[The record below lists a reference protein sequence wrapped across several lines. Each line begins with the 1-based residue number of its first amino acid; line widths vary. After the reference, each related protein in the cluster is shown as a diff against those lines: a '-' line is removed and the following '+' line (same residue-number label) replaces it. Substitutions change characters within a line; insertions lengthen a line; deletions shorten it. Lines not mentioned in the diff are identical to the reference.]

1 MGVNPYRCPRCHN
14 QDLVKV
20 GMKQGQPY
28 CRACLPFQAEAWVPR
43 KREKKAV
50 QIQLGYALT
59 IEQQTIADGLIA
71 CYRQQQSAM
80 VDAVTG
86 SGKTEIVFGLIQIA
100 LAEGKRI
107 GFVIPRRD
115 VVQEMVP
122 RFQQVFP
129 SLTIT
134 AVFGGHHDQLEADL
148 IILTTHQ
155 IFRYEHYFDVLIFD
169 EVDAF
174 PYAGNPVL
182 FAMVQRASQ
191 GMIVYL
197 SATFEKQQLIEF
209 SKQGGKVFHL
219 FKRYHGHP
227 LPTLTILIRPFFL
240 KWITLLG
247 LLFQFH
253 QQRVPVFIFVP
264 TISIGQWLLRLIRVF
279 FPTTKLAFSSSV
291 DREEV
296 VRHFKNHPDFFLV
309 TTAILERGITV
320 SKLQAIIFEADHRLY
335 TTSMLIQMAGRV
347 GRKLNSPT
355 GRVILLANYQS
366 PSIQYAQAKIK
377 FANDHM

>member
-1 MGVNPYRCPRCHN
+1 
-14 QDLVKV
+14 
-20 GMKQGQPY
+20 MKNGQPY
-28 CRACLPFQAEAWVPR
+28 CRACIQFQCDRWLPQ

-59 IEQQTIADGLIA
+59 VEQQTISDGLIL
-71 CYRQQQSAM
+71 CYRKQQSAM

-122 RFQQVFP
+122 RFQHVFP
-129 SLTIT
+129 NLTIT
-134 AVFGGHHDQLEADL
+134 SVFGGHHDQLEADL

-155 IFRYEHYFDVLIFD
+155 IFRYEKYFDVLIFD

-182 FAMVQRASQ
+182 NAMVQRASQ

-197 SATFEKQQLIEF
+197 SATFEKQQLIDF
-209 SKQGGKVFHL
+209 KTQGGKVFHL

-227 LPTLTILIRPFFL
+227 LPELSITVRPFFF
-240 KWITLLG
+240 KWITLVL
-247 LLFQFH
+247 LLFQFQKQH
-253 QQRVPVFIFVP
+253 VPVFIFVP
-264 TISIGQWLLRLIRVF
+264 TIAIGQWMLRLIKIF
-279 FPTTKLAFSSSV
+279 FPTTKLAFSSST

-296 VRHFKNHPDFFLV
+296 VRQFKNKPNFFLI

-320 SKLQAIIFEADHRLY
+320 SQLQAIIFEADHRLY
-335 TTSMLIQMAGRV
+335 SASMLIQMAGRV

-355 GRVILLANYQS
+355 GKVILLANHQS
-366 PSIQYAQAKIK
+366 HSIQLAQAKIK

>member
-1 MGVNPYRCPRCHN
+1 
-14 QDLVKV
+14 
-20 GMKQGQPY
+20 MKNSQPY
-28 CRACLPFQAEAWVPR
+28 CRACIQFQCDRWLPQ

-59 IEQQTIADGLIA
+59 VEQQTISDGLIL
-71 CYRQQQSAM
+71 CYRKQQSAM

-122 RFQQVFP
+122 RFQHVFP

-134 AVFGGHHDQLEADL
+134 SVFGGHHDQLEADL

-155 IFRYEHYFDVLIFD
+155 IYRYEQYFDVLIFD

-182 FAMVQRASQ
+182 IAMVQRACQ

-209 SKQGGKVFHL
+209 KKQGGKVFHL
-219 FKRYHGHP
+219 FK
-227 LPTLTILIRPFFL
+227 
-240 KWITLLG
+240 
-247 LLFQFH
+247 Q
-253 QQRVPVFIFVP
+253 
-264 TISIGQWLLRLIRVF
+264 
-279 FPTTKLAFSSSV
+279 
-291 DREEV
+291 
-296 VRHFKNHPDFFLV
+296 
-309 TTAILERGITV
+309 
-320 SKLQAIIFEADHRLY
+320 
-335 TTSMLIQMAGRV
+335 
-347 GRKLNSPT
+347 
-355 GRVILLANYQS
+355 
-366 PSIQYAQAKIK
+366 
-377 FANDHM
+377 

>member
-1 MGVNPYRCPRCHN
+1 MNAYRCPRCHN
-14 QDLVKV
+14 QDLLKV
-20 GMKQGQPY
+20 GMKNSQPY
-28 CRACLPFQAEAWVPR
+28 CRACIQFQCDPWVAT

-59 IEQQTIADGLIA
+59 VEQQTIADGLIA
-71 CYRQQQSAM
+71 CYRQQQSVM

-122 RFQQVFP
+122 RFQHVFP

-134 AVFGGHHDQLEADL
+134 SVFGGHHDQLEADL

-155 IFRYEHYFDVLIFD
+155 IYRYEQYFDVLIFD

-182 FAMVQRASQ
+182 IAMVQRACQ

-209 SKQGGKVFHL
+209 KKQGGKVFHL

-227 LPTLTILIRPFFL
+227 LPELSIMIRPFFI
-240 KWITLLG
+240 KWITLVL
-247 LLFQFH
+247 LLFQFQK
-253 QQRVPVFIFVP
+253 QQVPVFIFVP
-264 TISIGQWLLRLIRVF
+264 TIAIGKWMLRFVTIF
-279 FPTTKLAFSSSV
+279 FPTTKLVFSSSV
-291 DREEV
+291 DREKIV
-296 VRHFKNHPDFFLV
+296 HKFKHKPDFFLI

-320 SKLQAIIFEADHRLY
+320 SHLQAIIFEADHRLF

-347 GRKLNSPT
+347 GRKLISPT
-355 GRVILLANYQS
+355 GKVILLTNHRS
-366 PSIQYAQAKIK
+366 PCIQGAQAKIK
-377 FANDHM
+377 SANDHM

>member
-1 MGVNPYRCPRCHN
+1 MNAYRCPRCHN
-14 QDLVKV
+14 QDLLKV
-20 GMKQGQPY
+20 GMKHGQPY
-28 CRACLPFQAEAWVPR
+28 CRACIQFQCDPWVAR

-50 QIQLGYALT
+50 QILLGYALT
-59 IEQQTIADGLIA
+59 VEQQTIADGLIA

-122 RFQQVFP
+122 RFQHVFP

-134 AVFGGHHDQLEADL
+134 SVFGGHHDQLEADL

-155 IFRYEHYFDVLIFD
+155 IFRYEQYFDVLIFD

-182 FAMVQRASQ
+182 IAMVQRACQ

-197 SATFEKQQLIEF
+197 SATFEKQQLIDF
-209 SKQGGKVFHL
+209 KKQGGKVFHL

-227 LPTLTILIRPFFL
+227 LPELSIMIRPFFI
-240 KWITLLG
+240 KWITLVF
-247 LLFQFH
+247 LLFRFQK
-253 QQRVPVFIFVP
+253 QQVPVFIFVP
-264 TISIGQWLLRLIRVF
+264 TIAIGKWMLRFITIF
-279 FPTTKLAFSSSV
+279 FPTTKLAFSSSI
-291 DREEV
+291 DREKIV
-296 VRHFKNHPDFFLV
+296 HQFKHKPDFFLI

-320 SKLQAIIFEADHRLY
+320 SHLQAIIFEADHRLY

-347 GRKLNSPT
+347 GRKLISPT
-355 GRVILLANYQS
+355 GKVILLANYQS
-366 PSIQYAQAKIK
+366 QSIQGARAKIK

>member
-1 MGVNPYRCPRCHN
+1 VSDYHCPRCHN
-14 QDLVKV
+14 QDPIKV
-20 GMKQGQPY
+20 GMKNGQPY
-28 CRACLPFQAEAWVPR
+28 CRACLQFQCEPWVVS

-59 IEQQTIADGLIA
+59 IEQQTISNGLIN
-71 CYRQQQSAM
+71 CYRQQQSVM

-122 RFQQVFP
+122 RFKHVFP
-129 SLTIT
+129 SLTIA
-134 AVFGGHHDQLEADL
+134 AVFGGHHEDLEADL

-155 IFRYEHYFDVLIFD
+155 IFRYEKYFDVLIFD

-182 FAMVQRASQ
+182 IAMVQRASK
-191 GMIVYL
+191 GIIVYL

-227 LPTLTILIRPFFL
+227 LPELTTLIRPFFL
-240 KWITLLG
+240 KWITLIWI
-247 LLFQFH
+247 LFQFYKR
-253 QQRVPVFIFVP
+253 QEPVFIFVP
-264 TISIGQWLLRLIRVF
+264 TIAIGKWMLRLVRVF
-279 FPTTKLAFSSSV
+279 FPTTKLAFSSSK

-296 VRHFKNHPDFFLV
+296 IHQFKVKPDFFLI

-320 SKLQAIIFEADHRLY
+320 SQLQAIIFEADHRLY
-335 TTSMLIQMAGRV
+335 STSMLIQMAGRV

-355 GRVILLANYQS
+355 GKVIALANYQS
-366 PSIQYAQAKIK
+366 QSIKHAQAKIR

>member
-1 MGVNPYRCPRCHN
+1 VNAYRCPRCHN
-14 QDLVKV
+14 QDLLKV
-20 GMKQGQPY
+20 GMKHGQPY
-28 CRACLPFQAEAWVPR
+28 CRACIQFQCDPWVAR

-50 QIQLGYALT
+50 QILLGYALT
-59 IEQQTIADGLIA
+59 VEQQTIADGLIA

-122 RFQQVFP
+122 RFQHVFP

-134 AVFGGHHDQLEADL
+134 SVFGGHHDQLEADL

-155 IFRYEHYFDVLIFD
+155 IFRYEQYFDVLIFD

-182 FAMVQRASQ
+182 IAMVQRACQ

-197 SATFEKQQLIEF
+197 SATFEKQQLIDF
-209 SKQGGKVFHL
+209 KKQGGKVFHL

-227 LPTLTILIRPFFL
+227 LPELSIMIRPFFI
-240 KWITLLG
+240 KWITLVF
-247 LLFQFH
+247 LLFRFQK
-253 QQRVPVFIFVP
+253 QQVPVFIFVP
-264 TISIGQWLLRLIRVF
+264 TIAIGKWMLRFITIF
-279 FPTTKLAFSSSV
+279 FPTTKLAFSSSI
-291 DREEV
+291 DREKIV
-296 VRHFKNHPDFFLV
+296 HQFKHKPDFFLI

-320 SKLQAIIFEADHRLY
+320 SHLQAIIFEADHRLY

-347 GRKLNSPT
+347 GRKLISPT
-355 GRVILLANYQS
+355 GKVILLANYQS
-366 PSIQYAQAKIK
+366 QSIQGARAKIK

>member
-1 MGVNPYRCPRCHN
+1 MNAYRCPRCHN
-14 QDLVKV
+14 QDLLKV
-20 GMKQGQPY
+20 GMKHGQPY
-28 CRACLPFQAEAWVPR
+28 CRACIQFQCDPWVAR

-50 QIQLGYALT
+50 QILLGYALT
-59 IEQQTIADGLIA
+59 VEQQTIADGLIA

-122 RFQQVFP
+122 RFQHVFP

-134 AVFGGHHDQLEADL
+134 SVFGGHHDQLEADL

-155 IFRYEHYFDVLIFD
+155 IFRYEQYFDVLIFD

-182 FAMVQRASQ
+182 IAMVQRACQ

-197 SATFEKQQLIEF
+197 SATFEKQQLIDF
-209 SKQGGKVFHL
+209 KKQGGKVFHL

-227 LPTLTILIRPFFL
+227 LPELSIMIRPFFI
-240 KWITLLG
+240 KWITLVF
-247 LLFQFH
+247 LLFRFQK
-253 QQRVPVFIFVP
+253 QQVPVFIFVP
-264 TISIGQWLLRLIRVF
+264 TIAIGKWMLRFITIF
-279 FPTTKLAFSSSV
+279 FPTTKLAFSSSI
-291 DREEV
+291 DREKIV
-296 VRHFKNHPDFFLV
+296 HQFKHKPDFFLI

-320 SKLQAIIFEADHRLY
+320 SHLQAIIFEADHQLY

-347 GRKLNSPT
+347 GRKLISPT
-355 GRVILLANYQS
+355 GKVILLANYQS
-366 PSIQYAQAKIK
+366 RSMQGARAKIK

>member
-1 MGVNPYRCPRCHN
+1 MNEYRCPLCHN
-14 QDLVKV
+14 QDPAKV
-20 GMKQGQPY
+20 GIKNGQPY
-28 CRACLPFQAEAWVPR
+28 CRACLPFQCDPWVAR

-59 IEQQTIADGLIA
+59 IEQQTISDGLID

-100 LAEGKRI
+100 LAEGKRV

-134 AVFGGHHDQLEADL
+134 SVFGGHHDQLEADL

-155 IFRYEHYFDVLIFD
+155 IFRYEQYFDVLIFD

-182 FAMVQRASQ
+182 AAMVQRASL

-197 SATFEKQQLIEF
+197 SATFNQQQLLEF

-219 FKRYHGHP
+219 FKRYHGYP
-227 LPTLTILIRPFFL
+227 LPALTTMIRPFFL
-240 KWITLLG
+240 KWVSLLG

-253 QQRVPVFIFVP
+253 KQQVPVFIFVP
-264 TISIGQWLLRLIRVF
+264 TIDLGKWMLRVISIF

-291 DREEV
+291 DREKII
-296 VRHFKNHPDFFLV
+296 HQFKNKPNFFLI

-320 SKLQAIIFEADHRLY
+320 SQLQAIIFEADHRLY

-355 GRVILLANYQS
+355 GKVILLTNHQS
-366 PSIQYAQAKIK
+366 SSIQHAQAKIK
-377 FANDHM
+377 FANDHL

>member
-1 MGVNPYRCPRCHN
+1 MNDYHCPRCHN
-14 QDLVKV
+14 QDPIKV
-20 GMKQGQPY
+20 GMKNGQPY
-28 CRACLPFQAEAWVPR
+28 CRACIQFQCQPWVAS

-59 IEQQTIADGLIA
+59 IEQQIISNGLIN
-71 CYRQQQSAM
+71 CYRQQQSVM

-122 RFQQVFP
+122 RFKHVFP
-129 SLTIT
+129 SLTI
-134 AVFGGHHDQLEADL
+134 ASVFGGHHEDLEADL

-155 IFRYEHYFDVLIFD
+155 IFRYEQYFDVLIFD

-182 FAMVQRASQ
+182 IAMVQRASK
-191 GMIVYL
+191 GIIVYL

-227 LPTLTILIRPFFL
+227 LPELTTLIRPFFL
-240 KWITLLG
+240 KWITLIG
-247 LLFQFH
+247 ILFQFH
-253 QQRVPVFIFVP
+253 KRQEPVFIFVP
-264 TISIGQWLLRLIRVF
+264 TIVIGKWMLRLVRVF
-279 FPTTKLAFSSSV
+279 FPTTKLAFSSSK

-296 VRHFKNHPDFFLV
+296 IHQFKVKPDFFLI

-320 SKLQAIIFEADHRLY
+320 SQLQAIIFEADHRLY
-335 TTSMLIQMAGRV
+335 STSMLIQMAGRV

-355 GRVILLANYQS
+355 GKVIALANYQS
-366 PSIQYAQAKIK
+366 QSIKHAQAKIR

>member
-1 MGVNPYRCPRCHN
+1 MNEYRCPRCHN
-14 QDLVKV
+14 QDVLKV
-20 GMKQGQPY
+20 GMKHGQPY
-28 CRACLPFQAEAWVPR
+28 CRACLQFQCDPWVAR
-43 KREKKAV
+43 QREKKAV

-59 IEQQTIADGLIA
+59 VEQQTIADGLIA

-134 AVFGGHHDQLEADL
+134 SVFGGHHDQLEADL

-155 IFRYEHYFDVLIFD
+155 IFRYEKYFDVLIFD

-182 FAMVQRASQ
+182 MAMVQRASQ

-209 SKQGGKVFHL
+209 KKQGGKVFHL

-227 LPTLTILIRPFFL
+227 LPELSIMVRPFFF
-240 KWITLLG
+240 KWITLVS
-247 LLFQFH
+247 LLFQFQKQH
-253 QQRVPVFIFVP
+253 VPVFIFVP
-264 TISIGQWLLRLIRVF
+264 TIAIGQWMLRFVTIF
-279 FPTTKLAFSSSV
+279 FPTTKLAFSSSE

-296 VRHFKNHPDFFLV
+296 VHQFKNKPDFFLI

-320 SKLQAIIFEADHRLY
+320 SQLQAIIFEADHRLY

-347 GRKLNSPT
+347 GRKLNAPT
-355 GRVILLANYQS
+355 GKVILLTNHRS
-366 PSIQYAQAKIK
+366 PSIQGAQAKIK

>member
-1 MGVNPYRCPRCHN
+1 VNQYQCPRCHN
-14 QDLVKV
+14 QDPIKV
-20 GMKQGQPY
+20 GFKQGQPY
-28 CRACLPFQAEAWVPR
+28 CRACIQFQCDPWIANQ
-43 KREKKAV
+43 REKKAV

-59 IEQQTIADGLIA
+59 LEQQTIANGLIA
-71 CYRQQQSAM
+71 CYRKQQSAM

-122 RFQQVFP
+122 RFQHVFP

-134 AVFGGHHDQLEADL
+134 SVFGGHHEQLEADL

-155 IFRYEHYFDVLIFD
+155 IFRYESYFDVLIFD

-182 FAMVQRASQ
+182 TAMVKRASK

-197 SATFEKQQLIEF
+197 SATFERPQLTEF

-219 FKRYHGHP
+219 FKRYHGYP
-227 LPTLTILIRPFFL
+227 LPELTNLIRPFFL
-240 KWITLLG
+240 KWLTLIR
-247 LLFQFH
+247 LLFHFDKRQE
-253 QQRVPVFIFVP
+253 PVFIFVP
-264 TISIGQWLLRLIRVF
+264 TIAIGKWMLRLVRIF

-291 DREEV
+291 DREEIV
-296 VRHFKNHPDFFLV
+296 HRFKEKPNFFLI

-320 SKLQAIIFEADHRLY
+320 SQLQAIIFEADHQLY
-335 TTSMLIQMAGRV
+335 STSMLIQMAGRV

-355 GRVILLANYQS
+355 GKVIALANYQS
-366 PSIQYAQAKIK
+366 PSMKQAQAKIK

>member
-1 MGVNPYRCPRCHN
+1 
-14 QDLVKV
+14 
-20 GMKQGQPY
+20 
-28 CRACLPFQAEAWVPR
+28 
-43 KREKKAV
+43 
-50 QIQLGYALT
+50 
-59 IEQQTIADGLIA
+59 
-71 CYRQQQSAM
+71 M

-122 RFQQVFP
+122 RFQHVFP

-134 AVFGGHHDQLEADL
+134 SVFGGHHDQLEADL

-155 IFRYEHYFDVLIFD
+155 IFRYEQYFDVLIFD

-182 FAMVQRASQ
+182 IAMVQRACQ

-197 SATFEKQQLIEF
+197 SATFEKQQLIDF
-209 SKQGGKVFHL
+209 KKQGGKVFHL

-227 LPTLTILIRPFFL
+227 LPELSIMIRPFFI
-240 KWITLLG
+240 KWITLVF
-247 LLFQFH
+247 LLFRFQK
-253 QQRVPVFIFVP
+253 QQVPVFIFVP
-264 TISIGQWLLRLIRVF
+264 TIAIGKWMLRFITIF
-279 FPTTKLAFSSSV
+279 FPTTKLAFSSSI
-291 DREEV
+291 DREKIV
-296 VRHFKNHPDFFLV
+296 HQFKHKPDFFLI

-320 SKLQAIIFEADHRLY
+320 SHLQAIIFEADHQLY

-347 GRKLNSPT
+347 GRKLISPT
-355 GRVILLANYQS
+355 GKVILLANYQS
-366 PSIQYAQAKIK
+366 RSMQGARAKIK

>member
-1 MGVNPYRCPRCHN
+1 MSEYQCPRCHN
-14 QDLVKV
+14 QDPIKI
-20 GMKQGQPY
+20 GFKHGQPY
-28 CRACLPFQAEAWVPR
+28 CRACIQFQCDPWIAS

-59 IEQQTIADGLIA
+59 LEQQAIANGLIA

-122 RFQQVFP
+122 RFQHVFP
-129 SLTIT
+129 SLTI
-134 AVFGGHHDQLEADL
+134 ASVFGGHHEQLEADL
-148 IILTTHQ
+148 VILTTHQ

-182 FAMVQRASQ
+182 IEMVRRASQ

-197 SATFEKQQLIEF
+197 SATFEKHQLVEF

-227 LPTLTILIRPFFL
+227 LPELTTLIRPFFL
-240 KWITLLG
+240 KWITLIG
-247 LLFQFH
+247 LLFQFQKRH
-253 QQRVPVFIFVP
+253 EPVFIFVP
-264 TISIGQWLLRLIRVF
+264 TIAIGKWMLHLVRIF
-279 FPTTKLAFSSSV
+279 FPTTKLAFSSSI
-291 DREEV
+291 DREEIV
-296 VRHFKNHPDFFLV
+296 HRFKDKPDFFLI

-320 SKLQAIIFEADHRLY
+320 SQLQVIIFEADHRLY
-335 TTSMLIQMAGRV
+335 STSMLIQMAGRV

-355 GRVILLANYQS
+355 GKVMVLANYQS
-366 PSIQYAQAKIK
+366 PSIKQAQAKIK

>member
-1 MGVNPYRCPRCHN
+1 MNAYRCPRCHN
-14 QDLVKV
+14 QDLLKV
-20 GMKQGQPY
+20 GMKNGQPY
-28 CRACLPFQAEAWVPR
+28 CRACIQFQCDPWVAR

-59 IEQQTIADGLIA
+59 VEQQIISDGLIA

-129 SLTIT
+129 SLTI
-134 AVFGGHHDQLEADL
+134 ASVFGGHHDQLEADL

-155 IFRYEHYFDVLIFD
+155 IYRYQQYFDVLVFD

-182 FAMVQRASQ
+182 MAMVQRASQ

-209 SKQGGKVFHL
+209 KKQGGQVFHL

-227 LPTLTILIRPFFL
+227 LPELSIMIRPFFL
-240 KWITLLG
+240 KWITLVS
-247 LLFQFH
+247 LLFQFRK
-253 QQRVPVFIFVP
+253 QQVPVFIFVP
-264 TISIGQWLLRLIRVF
+264 TIGLGKWMLRIIINF
-279 FPTTKLAFSSSV
+279 FPTTKLAFSSSM

-296 VRHFKNHPDFFLV
+296 VQRFKHKPDFFLI

-320 SKLQAIIFEADHRLY
+320 SQLQAIIFEADHRLY

-347 GRKLNSPT
+347 GRKLNAPT
-355 GRVILLANYQS
+355 GKVILLTNHQS
-366 PSIQYAQAKIK
+366 PSIQGAKAKIK

>member
-1 MGVNPYRCPRCHN
+1 MNAYRCPRCHN
-14 QDLVKV
+14 QDLLKV
-20 GMKQGQPY
+20 GMKNGQPY
-28 CRACLPFQAEAWVPR
+28 CRACIQFQCDPWVAR

-59 IEQQTIADGLIA
+59 VEQQTIADGLIA

-122 RFQQVFP
+122 RFQHVFP

-134 AVFGGHHDQLEADL
+134 SVFGGHHDQLEADL

-155 IFRYEHYFDVLIFD
+155 IFRYEQYFDVLIFD

-182 FAMVQRASQ
+182 IAMVQRACQ

-197 SATFEKQQLIEF
+197 SATFEKQQLIDF
-209 SKQGGKVFHL
+209 KKQGGKVFHL

-227 LPTLTILIRPFFL
+227 LPELSIMIRPFFI
-240 KWITLLG
+240 KWITLVF
-247 LLFQFH
+247 LLFRFQK
-253 QQRVPVFIFVP
+253 QQVPVFIFVP
-264 TISIGQWLLRLIRVF
+264 TIAIGKWMLRFITIF
-279 FPTTKLAFSSSV
+279 FPTTKLAFSSSI
-291 DREEV
+291 DREKIV
-296 VRHFKNHPDFFLV
+296 HQFKHKPDFFLI

-320 SKLQAIIFEADHRLY
+320 SHLQAIIFEADHRLY

-347 GRKLNSPT
+347 GRKLISPT
-355 GRVILLANYQS
+355 GKVILLANYQS
-366 PSIQYAQAKIK
+366 QSIQGARAKIK

>member
-1 MGVNPYRCPRCHN
+1 MNEYRCPRCHN
-14 QDLVKV
+14 QDVLKV
-20 GMKQGQPY
+20 GMKHGQPY
-28 CRACLPFQAEAWVPR
+28 CRACLQFQCDPWVAR

-59 IEQQTIADGLIA
+59 VEQQTIADGLIA

-86 SGKTEIVFGLIQIA
+86 SGKTEIVLGLIQIA

-134 AVFGGHHDQLEADL
+134 SVFGGHHDQLEADL

-155 IFRYEHYFDVLIFD
+155 IFRYEKYFDVLIFD

-182 FAMVQRASQ
+182 MAMVQRSSQ

-209 SKQGGKVFHL
+209 KKQGGRVFHL

-227 LPTLTILIRPFFL
+227 LPELTIMVRPFFF
-240 KWITLLG
+240 KWITLVS
-247 LLFQFH
+247 LLFQFQKQH
-253 QQRVPVFIFVP
+253 LPVFIFVP
-264 TISIGQWLLRLIRVF
+264 TIAIGQWMLRFVTIF
-279 FPTTKLAFSSSV
+279 FPTTKLAFSSSE

-296 VRHFKNHPDFFLV
+296 VHQFKNKPDFFLI

-320 SKLQAIIFEADHRLY
+320 SQLQAIIFEADHRLY

-347 GRKLNSPT
+347 GRKLNAPT
-355 GRVILLANYQS
+355 GKVILLTNHRS
-366 PSIQYAQAKIK
+366 PSIQGAQAKIK
-377 FANDHM
+377 FANDDM

>member
-1 MGVNPYRCPRCHN
+1 MNEYRCPRCHN
-14 QDLVKV
+14 QDVLKV
-20 GMKQGQPY
+20 GMKHGQPY
-28 CRACLPFQAEAWVPR
+28 CRACLQFQSDPWVAR
-43 KREKKAV
+43 QREKKAV

-59 IEQQTIADGLIA
+59 VEQQTIADGLIA

-134 AVFGGHHDQLEADL
+134 SVFGGHHDQLEADL

-155 IFRYEHYFDVLIFD
+155 IFRYEKYFDVLIFD

-182 FAMVQRASQ
+182 MAMVQRASQ

-209 SKQGGKVFHL
+209 KKQGGKVFHL

-227 LPTLTILIRPFFL
+227 LPELSIMVRPFFF
-240 KWITLLG
+240 KWITLVS
-247 LLFQFH
+247 LLFQFQKQH
-253 QQRVPVFIFVP
+253 VPVFIFVP
-264 TISIGQWLLRLIRVF
+264 TIAIGQWMLRFVTIF
-279 FPTTKLAFSSSV
+279 FPTTKLAFSSSE

-296 VRHFKNHPDFFLV
+296 VHQFKNKPDFFLI

-320 SKLQAIIFEADHRLY
+320 SQLQAIIFEADHRLY

-347 GRKLNSPT
+347 GRKLNAPT
-355 GRVILLANYQS
+355 GKVILLTNHRS
-366 PSIQYAQAKIK
+366 HSIQGARAKIK

>member
-1 MGVNPYRCPRCHN
+1 MNEYRCPRCHN
-14 QDLVKV
+14 QELAKV
-20 GMKQGQPY
+20 GIKQGQPY
-28 CRACLPFQAEAWVPR
+28 CRACLQFQCEPWVAR

-59 IEQQTIADGLIA
+59 IEQQTISDGLID
-71 CYRQQQSAM
+71 CYRKQQSAM
-80 VDAVTG
+80 IDAVTG

-134 AVFGGHHDQLEADL
+134 SVFGGHHDQLEADL

-155 IFRYEHYFDVLIFD
+155 IFRYEQYFDVLIFD

-182 FAMVQRASQ
+182 SAMVQRSSQ

-209 SKQGGKVFHL
+209 KNQGGKIFHL
-219 FKRYHGHP
+219 FKRYHGYP
-227 LPTLTILIRPFFL
+227 LPALTIMIRPFFL
-240 KWITLLG
+240 KWITLIG

-253 QQRVPVFIFVP
+253 KQQTPVFIFVP
-264 TISIGQWLLRLIRVF
+264 TIAIGKWMLRFISIF
-279 FPTTKLAFSSSV
+279 FPNTKLAFSSSV
-291 DREEV
+291 DREEIV
-296 VRHFKNHPDFFLV
+296 QRFKQKPDFFLI

-320 SKLQAIIFEADHRLY
+320 SQLQAIIFEADHRLY

-366 PSIQYAQAKIK
+366 PSIQHAQAKIK

>member
-1 MGVNPYRCPRCHN
+1 VNDYHCPRCHN
-14 QDLVKV
+14 QDPIKV
-20 GMKQGQPY
+20 GMKNGQPY
-28 CRACLPFQAEAWVPR
+28 CRACIQFQCQPWVAS

-59 IEQQTIADGLIA
+59 IEQQIISNGLIN
-71 CYRQQQSAM
+71 CYRQQQSVM

-122 RFQQVFP
+122 RFKHVFP
-129 SLTIT
+129 SLTI
-134 AVFGGHHDQLEADL
+134 ASVFGGHHEDLEADL

-155 IFRYEHYFDVLIFD
+155 IFRYEQYFDVLIFD

-182 FAMVQRASQ
+182 IAMVQRASK
-191 GMIVYL
+191 GIIVYL

-227 LPTLTILIRPFFL
+227 LPELTTLIRPFFL
-240 KWITLLG
+240 KWITLIG
-247 LLFQFH
+247 ILFQFH
-253 QQRVPVFIFVP
+253 KRQEPVFIFVP
-264 TISIGQWLLRLIRVF
+264 TIVIGKWMLRLVRVF
-279 FPTTKLAFSSSV
+279 FPTTKLAFSSSK

-296 VRHFKNHPDFFLV
+296 IHQFKVKPDFFLI

-320 SKLQAIIFEADHRLY
+320 SQLQAIIFEADHRLY
-335 TTSMLIQMAGRV
+335 STSMLIQMAGRV

-355 GRVILLANYQS
+355 GKVIALANYQS
-366 PSIQYAQAKIK
+366 QSIKHAQAKIR

>member
-1 MGVNPYRCPRCHN
+1 MNAYRCPRCHN
-14 QDLVKV
+14 QDLLKV
-20 GMKQGQPY
+20 GMKNGQPY
-28 CRACLPFQAEAWVPR
+28 CRACIQFQCDPWVAR

-59 IEQQTIADGLIA
+59 VEQQTIADGLIA

-134 AVFGGHHDQLEADL
+134 SVFGGHHDELEADL

-155 IFRYEHYFDVLIFD
+155 IFRYEKYFDVLIFD

-182 FAMVQRASQ
+182 IAMVQRACQ

-197 SATFEKQQLIEF
+197 SATFEKQQLIDF
-209 SKQGGKVFHL
+209 KNQGGKVFHL

-227 LPTLTILIRPFFL
+227 LPELSIMIRPFFI
-240 KWITLLG
+240 KWITLVF
-247 LLFQFH
+247 LLFQFQK
-253 QQRVPVFIFVP
+253 QQVPVFIFVP
-264 TISIGQWLLRLIRVF
+264 TIAIGKWMLRFITIF
-279 FPTTKLAFSSSV
+279 FSNTKLAFSSSV
-291 DREEV
+291 DREKIV
-296 VRHFKNHPDFFLV
+296 HQFKHKPDFFLI

-320 SKLQAIIFEADHRLY
+320 SHLQAIIFEADHRLY

-347 GRKLNSPT
+347 GRKLISPT
-355 GRVILLANYQS
+355 GKVILLANYQNRT
-366 PSIQYAQAKIK
+366 IQGAQAKIK

>member
-1 MGVNPYRCPRCHN
+1 MNAFRCPRCHN
-14 QDLVKV
+14 QDLLKV
-20 GMKQGQPY
+20 GMKNGQPY
-28 CRACLPFQAEAWVPR
+28 CRACIQFQCDPWVAR

-59 IEQQTIADGLIA
+59 VEQQTIADGLIA

-86 SGKTEIVFGLIQIA
+86 SGKTEIVFGLIQLA

-122 RFQQVFP
+122 RFQHVFP
-129 SLTIT
+129 RLTIT
-134 AVFGGHHDQLEADL
+134 SVFGGHHDQLEADL

-155 IFRYEHYFDVLIFD
+155 IYRYEKYFDVLIFD

-182 FAMVQRASQ
+182 IAMVQRACQ

-197 SATFEKQQLIEF
+197 SATFDKQQLIEF
-209 SKQGGKVFHL
+209 KKQGGKVFHL

-227 LPTLTILIRPFFL
+227 LPELSIMIRPFFI
-240 KWITLLG
+240 KWISLVLLM
-247 LLFQFH
+247 FQFQK
-253 QQRVPVFIFVP
+253 QQVPVFIFVP
-264 TISIGQWLLRLIRVF
+264 TIAIGKWMLRFVTIF
-279 FPTTKLAFSSSV
+279 FPSTKLAFSSSV
-291 DREEV
+291 DREKIV
-296 VRHFKNHPDFFLV
+296 HQFKHKPDFFLI

-320 SKLQAIIFEADHRLY
+320 SQLQAIIFEADHRLY

-347 GRKLNSPT
+347 GRKLISPS
-355 GRVILLANYQS
+355 GKVILLTNHRS
-366 PSIQYAQAKIK
+366 PSILGAQAKIK

>member
-1 MGVNPYRCPRCHN
+1 VNAYRCPRCHN
-14 QDLVKV
+14 QDLLKV
-20 GMKQGQPY
+20 GMKHGQPY
-28 CRACLPFQAEAWVPR
+28 CRACIQFQCDPWVAR

-50 QIQLGYALT
+50 QILLGYALT
-59 IEQQTIADGLIA
+59 VEQQTIADGLIA

-122 RFQQVFP
+122 RFQHVFP

-134 AVFGGHHDQLEADL
+134 SVFGGHHDQLEADL

-155 IFRYEHYFDVLIFD
+155 IFRYEQYFDVLIFD

-182 FAMVQRASQ
+182 IAMVQRACQ

-197 SATFEKQQLIEF
+197 SATFEKQQLIDF
-209 SKQGGKVFHL
+209 KKQGGKVFHL

-227 LPTLTILIRPFFL
+227 LPELSIMIRPFFI
-240 KWITLLG
+240 KWITLVF
-247 LLFQFH
+247 LLFRFQK
-253 QQRVPVFIFVP
+253 QQVPVFIFVP
-264 TISIGQWLLRLIRVF
+264 TIAIGKWMLRFITIF
-279 FPTTKLAFSSSV
+279 FPTTKLAFSSSI
-291 DREEV
+291 DREKIV
-296 VRHFKNHPDFFLV
+296 HQFKHKPDFFLI

-320 SKLQAIIFEADHRLY
+320 SHLQAIIFEADHQLY

-347 GRKLNSPT
+347 GRKLISPT
-355 GRVILLANYQS
+355 GKVILLANYQS
-366 PSIQYAQAKIK
+366 RSMQGARAKIK

>member
-1 MGVNPYRCPRCHN
+1 MNAYRCPRCHN
-14 QDLVKV
+14 QDLLKV
-20 GMKQGQPY
+20 GMKNGQPY
-28 CRACLPFQAEAWVPR
+28 CRACIQFQCDPWVAR

-59 IEQQTIADGLIA
+59 VEQQIISDGLIA

-129 SLTIT
+129 SLTI
-134 AVFGGHHDQLEADL
+134 ASVFGGHHDQLEADL

-155 IFRYEHYFDVLIFD
+155 IYRYQQYFDVLVFD

-182 FAMVQRASQ
+182 MAMVQRASQ

-209 SKQGGKVFHL
+209 KKQGGQVFHL

-227 LPTLTILIRPFFL
+227 LPELSIMIRPFFL
-240 KWITLLG
+240 KWITLVL
-247 LLFQFH
+247 LLFQFRK
-253 QQRVPVFIFVP
+253 QQVPVFIFVP
-264 TISIGQWLLRLIRVF
+264 TIGLGKWMLRIIINF
-279 FPTTKLAFSSSV
+279 FPTTKLAFSSSM

-296 VRHFKNHPDFFLV
+296 VQRFKHKPDFFLI

-320 SKLQAIIFEADHRLY
+320 SQLQAIIFEADHRLY

-347 GRKLNSPT
+347 GRKLNAPT
-355 GRVILLANYQS
+355 GKVILLTNHQS
-366 PSIQYAQAKIK
+366 PSILGAKAKIK

>member
-1 MGVNPYRCPRCHN
+1 MNDYHCPRCHN
-14 QDLVKV
+14 QDPIKV
-20 GMKQGQPY
+20 GMKNGQPY
-28 CRACLPFQAEAWVPR
+28 CRACIQFQCQPWVAS

-59 IEQQTIADGLIA
+59 IEQQIISNGLIN
-71 CYRQQQSAM
+71 CYRQQQSVM

-122 RFQQVFP
+122 RFKHVFP
-129 SLTIT
+129 SLTI
-134 AVFGGHHDQLEADL
+134 ASVFGGHHEDLEADL

-155 IFRYEHYFDVLIFD
+155 IFRYEQYFDVLIFD

-182 FAMVQRASQ
+182 IAMVQRASK
-191 GMIVYL
+191 GIIVYL

-227 LPTLTILIRPFFL
+227 LPELTTLIRPFFL
-240 KWITLLG
+240 KWITLIG
-247 LLFQFH
+247 ILFQFH
-253 QQRVPVFIFVP
+253 KRQEPVFIFVP
-264 TISIGQWLLRLIRVF
+264 TIAIGKWMLRLVRVF
-279 FPTTKLAFSSSV
+279 FPTTKLAFSSSK

-296 VRHFKNHPDFFLV
+296 IHQFKVKPDFFLI

-320 SKLQAIIFEADHRLY
+320 SQLQAIIFEADHRLY
-335 TTSMLIQMAGRV
+335 STSMLIQMAGRV

-355 GRVILLANYQS
+355 GKVIALANYQS
-366 PSIQYAQAKIK
+366 QSIKHAQAKIR

>member
-1 MGVNPYRCPRCHN
+1 VNEYRCPRCHN
-14 QDLVKV
+14 QDVLKV
-20 GMKQGQPY
+20 GMKHGQPY
-28 CRACLPFQAEAWVPR
+28 CRACLQFQCDPWVAR

-59 IEQQTIADGLIA
+59 VEQQTIADGLIA

-86 SGKTEIVFGLIQIA
+86 SGKTEIVLGLIQIA

-134 AVFGGHHDQLEADL
+134 SVFGGHHDQLEADL

-155 IFRYEHYFDVLIFD
+155 IFRYEKYFDVLIFD

-182 FAMVQRASQ
+182 MAMVQRSSQ

-209 SKQGGKVFHL
+209 KKQGGRVFHL

-227 LPTLTILIRPFFL
+227 LPELTIMVRPFFF
-240 KWITLLG
+240 KWITLVS
-247 LLFQFH
+247 LLFQFQKQH
-253 QQRVPVFIFVP
+253 LPVFIFVP
-264 TISIGQWLLRLIRVF
+264 TIAIGQWMLRFVTIF
-279 FPTTKLAFSSSV
+279 FPTTKLAFSSSE

-296 VRHFKNHPDFFLV
+296 VHQFKNKPDFFLI

-320 SKLQAIIFEADHRLY
+320 SQLQAIIFEADHRLY

-347 GRKLNSPT
+347 GRKLNAPT
-355 GRVILLANYQS
+355 GKVILLTNHRS
-366 PSIQYAQAKIK
+366 PSIQGAQAKIK
-377 FANDHM
+377 FANDDM

>member
-1 MGVNPYRCPRCHN
+1 MNQYCCPRCHN
-14 QDLVKV
+14 QDLLKV
-20 GMKQGQPY
+20 GMKNGQPY
-28 CRACLPFQAEAWVPR
+28 CRACLQFQCDPWVAR

-59 IEQQTIADGLIA
+59 VEQQTIADGLIA

-134 AVFGGHHDQLEADL
+134 SVFGGHHDQLEADL

-155 IFRYEHYFDVLIFD
+155 MFRYEKYFDVLIFD

-182 FAMVQRASQ
+182 MAMVQRSSQ

-209 SKQGGKVFHL
+209 KKQGGKVFHL

-227 LPTLTILIRPFFL
+227 LPELSIMVRPFFL
-240 KWITLLG
+240 KWITLVS

-253 QQRVPVFIFVP
+253 KQHVPVFIFVP
-264 TISIGQWLLRLIRVF
+264 TIAIGQWMLRLIKIF
-279 FPTTKLAFSSSV
+279 FPTTKLAFSSSE

-296 VRHFKNHPDFFLV
+296 VHQFKNKPDFFLI

-320 SKLQAIIFEADHRLY
+320 SQLQAIIFEADHRLY

-347 GRKLNSPT
+347 GRKLNAPK
-355 GRVILLANYQS
+355 GKVILLTNHRS
-366 PSIQYAQAKIK
+366 PSIQGAQAKIK

>member
-1 MGVNPYRCPRCHN
+1 MNDYHCPRCHN
-14 QDLVKV
+14 QDPIKV
-20 GMKQGQPY
+20 GMKNGQPY
-28 CRACLPFQAEAWVPR
+28 CRACIQFQCQPWVAS

-59 IEQQTIADGLIA
+59 IEQQIISNGLIN
-71 CYRQQQSAM
+71 CYRQQQSVM

-122 RFQQVFP
+122 RFKHVFP
-129 SLTIT
+129 SLTI
-134 AVFGGHHDQLEADL
+134 ASVFGGHHEDLEADL

-155 IFRYEHYFDVLIFD
+155 IFRYEQYFDVLIFD

-182 FAMVQRASQ
+182 IAMVQRASK
-191 GMIVYL
+191 GIIVYL

-227 LPTLTILIRPFFL
+227 LPELTTLIRPFFL
-240 KWITLLG
+240 KWITLIG
-247 LLFQFH
+247 ILFQFH
-253 QQRVPVFIFVP
+253 KRQEPVFIFVP
-264 TISIGQWLLRLIRVF
+264 TIEIGKWMLRLVRVF
-279 FPTTKLAFSSSV
+279 FPTTKLAFSSSK

-296 VRHFKNHPDFFLV
+296 IHQFKVKPDFFLI

-320 SKLQAIIFEADHRLY
+320 SQLQAIIFEADHRLY
-335 TTSMLIQMAGRV
+335 STSMLIQMAGRV

-355 GRVILLANYQS
+355 GKVIALANYQS
-366 PSIQYAQAKIK
+366 QSIKHAQAKIR

>member
-1 MGVNPYRCPRCHN
+1 VSEYSCPRCHN
-14 QDLVKV
+14 QDLAKV
-20 GMKQGQPY
+20 GLKNGQPY
-28 CRACLPFQAEAWVPR
+28 CRACLPFQSDPWVAR

-59 IEQQTIADGLIA
+59 IEQQTISDGLIA

-100 LAEGKRI
+100 LAEGKRV

-134 AVFGGHHDQLEADL
+134 SVFGGHHDQLEADL

-155 IFRYEHYFDVLIFD
+155 IFRYEQYFDVLIFD

-174 PYAGNPVL
+174 PYADNPVL
-182 FAMVQRASQ
+182 AAMVQRASQ

-197 SATFEKQQLIEF
+197 SATFDQQQLLEF

-219 FKRYHGHP
+219 FKRYHGYP
-227 LPTLTILIRPFFL
+227 LPALTTMIRPFFL
-240 KWITLLG
+240 KWVTLLG

-253 QQRVPVFIFVP
+253 KQRVPVFIFVP
-264 TISIGQWLLRLIRVF
+264 TIDLGKWMLRVITIF

-291 DREEV
+291 DREKIV
-296 VRHFKNHPDFFLV
+296 HQFKNKPNFFLI

-320 SKLQAIIFEADHRLY
+320 SQLQAIIFEADHRLY

-355 GRVILLANYQS
+355 GKVILLANYQS
-366 PSIQYAQAKIK
+366 SSIQHAQAKIK
-377 FANDHM
+377 FANDHL